1 MAHETF
7 SGVFPYLVSPI
18 DAQGQ
23 VKEAVLTRL
32 VSDLIDAGV
41 HGLTPLG
48 STGEFAYLNREQRH
62 RIVEV
67 VVGATRRRVPVVA
80 GVAATTIADA
90 VEQVKA
96 YDGLGVDGILA
107 ILEAYF
113 PLAED
118 GVVAYF
124 TAMANSTALP
134 IVLYT
139 NPQFQR
145 SDLSLP
151 AIERL
156 AKVGNIRYLKDAS
169 SDTGR
174 LLSIINAVGDR
185 IRVFSASAHIPAC
198 VMLIGGV
205 GWMAGPACVVPRQS
219 VRLYELCRDQQWP
232 EAMRV
237 QRQLWSLN
245 RVFAKY
251 NLAACIKGALQLQG
265 YDVGPPL
272 PPQTPLSDA
281 GRSEI
286 AGILSELAGIAP
298 DPTAGELQSPKSAS
312 AGTRRGAN
320 RRRQS
325 KH

>member
-1 MAHETF
+1 MAQDGF

-18 DAQGQ
+18 DERGR
-23 VKEAVLTRL
+23 VKDAVLTRL
-32 VSDLIDAGV
+32 VNDLIAAGV

-48 STGEFAYLNREQRH
+48 STGEFAYLNRDQRR

-67 VVGATRRRVPVVA
+67 VVRATKGRVPVVA

-90 VEQVKA
+90 VEQVEA
-96 YDGLGVDGILA
+96 YSALGVDGILA

-113 PLAED
+113 PLSED

-124 TAMANSTALP
+124 TAVARSTALP

-145 SDLSLP
+145 SDLTVP

-156 AKVGNIRYLKDAS
+156 ALIKNIGYLKDAS

-174 LLSIINAVGDR
+174 LLTIINAVGDR

-219 VRLYELCRDQQWP
+219 VRLYDLCRAQQWKA
-232 EAMRV
+232 AMAL
-237 QRQLWSLN
+237 QQNLWRMN

-251 NLAACIKGALQLQG
+251 NLAACIKGGLELQG

-281 GRSEI
+281 GRAEI
-286 AGILSELAGIAP
+286 RGILADLDNQYSDHG
-298 DPTAGELQSPKSAS
+298 TGRLQE
-312 AGTRRGAN
+312 RRARP
-320 RRRQS
+320 RRLRKRDS
-325 KH
+325 